1 MMVKN
6 GNVTVHLAMA
16 ELTGRDVKALVE
28 AYLKDTGT
36 NFLIKSKYE
45 LPIAS
50 GMKMILTDTGNG
62 YELKDIEVDGTTIG
76 DDTVYKILVSG
87 ELDSLFAR
95 VFLNQEAS
103 ERLGVNLSQAWSAL
117 LTEEGKK
124 PEQPEDYIKIEK

>member
-1 MMVKN
+1 MVKN
-6 GNVTVHLAMA
+6 GNTVVHLAMT

-36 NFLIKSKYE
+36 HFCVTNKYE

-50 GMKMILTDTGNG
+50 GMKLIVTKTGDG

-95 VFLNQEAS
+95 VFPNQNAP
-103 ERLGVNLSQAWSAL
+103 ERLGVNLTNAWSSL
-117 LTEEGKK
+117 MSEGGQ
-124 PEQPEDYIKIEK
+124 PEAPEDYIRIE